1 MSDTRPA
8 RRRYDN
14 AGRAAQAAANRAA
27 VMRAA
32 VEVLADRGYSGATMT
47 AIASAAGVSVETV
60 YKGFGTKSELVR
72 QVLGAA
78 VVGDDQPVA
87 LVDRPEMRA
96 ARSEA
101 TGAAILAAFAEVSM
115 GILARVGP
123 LLATV
128 LASGRAGEP
137 ELRAI
142 ARHAGLQRLA
152 DLRRV
157 VESVAATGDL
167 RVDLDVDQA
176 TDILWTVG
184 SPEVYLQLT
193 VDRGWTGTAY
203 HDWLSRTLAL
213 LLLA

>member
-1 MSDTRPA
+1 
-8 RRRYDN
+8 
-14 AGRAAQAAANRAA
+14 
-27 VMRAA
+27 MRAA

-78 VVGDDQPVA
+78 VVGDDQAVA
-87 LVDRPEMRA
+87 LIDRPEMRA
-96 ARSEA
+96 ALSEA

-123 LLATV
+123 LLGTV

-167 RVDLDVDQA
+167 RVDLDVERA

-193 VDRGWTGTAY
+193 VDRGWTRAAY
-203 HDWLSRTLAL
+203 HDWLSRTLSL
-213 LLLA
+213 LLLT